1 MAVAHEELRFV
12 GIAVQW
18 HALAKKRLAY
28 LRALERSG
36 RWRLFYTPEKFS
48 VSLHDAEQTVL
59 IWAKLAGGAYM
70 EKAYIGNMRAAG

>member
-1 MAVAHEELRFV
+1 MAVVHEKLRFV
-12 GIAVQW
+12 GIAVKW

-59 IWAKLAGGAYM
+59 IWANLARLPAPAAANT
-70 EKAYIGNMRAAG
+70 ENMRAAG

>member
-1 MAVAHEELRFV
+1 MAVVHEKLRFV
-12 GIAVQW
+12 GIAVKW

-59 IWAKLAGGAYM
+59 IWADLAGAQGRARADM
-70 EKAYIGNMRAAG
+70 ENMRAAG